1 MHTNLNA
8 RHVNQERVNP
18 QGHGEAQ
25 ADRDGSVDGHSN
37 VLANHQCPVAQRI
50 EHPHLTGMG
59 SLLSW
64 ICYLSNKSHSA
75 SM

>member
-1 MHTNLNA
+1 MHTNSNA
-8 RHVNQERVNP
+8 CCVNQERANP

-25 ADRDGSVDGHSN
+25 ADRDGSVNGHSN
-37 VLANHQCPVAQRI
+37 VLTNHQRLVAQRI

-59 SLLSW
+59 SLLLW